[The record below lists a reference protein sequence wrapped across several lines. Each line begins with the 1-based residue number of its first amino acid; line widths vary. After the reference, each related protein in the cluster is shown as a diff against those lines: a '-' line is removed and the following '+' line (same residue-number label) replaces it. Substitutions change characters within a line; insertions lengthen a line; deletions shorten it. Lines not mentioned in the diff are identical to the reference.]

1 MIATT
6 SLAPP
11 RTHWSGIAT
20 DAELARWDAVAEAV
34 AETLGADALARDR
47 ANAQPFA
54 EARLLQDAA
63 LTTLL
68 DPVEFGGGGAHWE
81 TAARVVRIIAR
92 RDASIAQL
100 LGYHYIN
107 EANIALVAAPDE
119 RERWFR
125 SSIDGRWIWGD
136 SVNPVDPN
144 LTLTVDGDGY
154 RLDGFKRYSTG
165 SGVGEALLINAV
177 VEDGPDAGAFAYLV
191 LPHGHPGVEL
201 VDDWDNLGQRLSAS
215 NTVTYRNV
223 RVDPEHVLGFG
234 TDEPIQSFVTPG
246 IQLMFGNLYLGI
258 AEGALAQARDL
269 TVARPNAWFLS
280 EASTYRDDPFVRRL
294 YGELVSKTAA
304 VSALADRVNRR
315 FDETIALGADVVVD
329 NFRVGTMA
337 RFGLDRESLASE
349 RPDLVT
355 CSITGF
361 GSTGAGARLAGY
373 DFLVQAMSG
382 VMAITGEADGE
393 PTKIG
398 SAMVDNLTGLY
409 AVIAIL
415 AAVEERSQTG
425 RGQHVEVSLMGA
437 GLAGLLNVGSGH
449 VVADTDPARQGN
461 RHPSIVP
468 YQPYRTADG
477 VLAIAAASPALWEKF
492 CVLLGRDGW
501 LADDR
506 FVNNGSRMLHAD
518 ELEAEVEAVLATD
531 STDAWLERL
540 RVAGIPA
547 GLINTVRGAFL
558 EAAELGLDPVDVL
571 DDGAGEFRS
580 VRSPIRMSAT
590 PPTVRRRPPTN
601 DQHGAEIRAELDS

>member
-1 MIATT
+1 MPESPDDQQRADRGALGHLRIADF
-6 SLAPP
+6 SRVLAGPV
-11 RTHWSGIAT
+11 AT
-20 DAELARWDAVAEAV
+20 MVLGD
-34 AETLGADALARDR
+34 LGADVVKVE
-47 ANAQPFA
+47 QPGVGD
-54 EARLLQDAA
+54 ETRTWGPPWWGEGDAA
-63 LTTLL
+63 TSTYYLGLNRNKRSIAL
-68 DPVEFGGGGAHWE
+68 DL
-81 TAARVVRIIAR
+81 
-92 RDASIAQL
+92 RDA
-100 LGYHYIN
+100 
-107 EANIALVAAPDE
+107 
-119 RERWFR
+119 
-125 SSIDGRWIWGD
+125 
-136 SVNPVDPN
+136 
-144 LTLTVDGDGY
+144 
-154 RLDGFKRYSTG
+154 
-165 SGVGEALLINAV
+165 
-177 VEDGPDAGAFAYLV
+177 
-191 LPHGHPGVEL
+191 
-201 VDDWDNLGQRLSAS
+201 DD
-215 NTVTYRNV
+215 
-223 RVDPEHVLGFG
+223 
-234 TDEPIQSFVTPG
+234 
-246 IQLMFGNLYLGI
+246 
-258 AEGALAQARDL
+258 LA
-269 TVARPNAWFLS
+269 VARQ
-280 EASTYRDDPFVRRL
+280 
-294 YGELVSKTAA
+294 
-304 VSALADRVNRR
+304 
-315 FDETIALGADVVVD
+315 IALGADVVVD

-337 RFGLDRESLASE
+337 RFGLDRESLVAG

-361 GSTGAGARLAGY
+361 GSTGEGARLAGY

-382 VMAITGEADGE
+382 VMSITGEADGE

-415 AAVEERSQTG
+415 AAIEERRQTG
-425 RGQHVEVSLMGA
+425 RGQHVEVSLMSA

-601 DQHGAEIRAELDS
+601 DQHGVEVRAELDS